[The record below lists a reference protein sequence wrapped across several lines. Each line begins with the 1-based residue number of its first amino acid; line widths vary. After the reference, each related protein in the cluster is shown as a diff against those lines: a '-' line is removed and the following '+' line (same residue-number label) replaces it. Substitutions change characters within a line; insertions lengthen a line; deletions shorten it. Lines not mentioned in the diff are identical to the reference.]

1 MLYSNVRIN
10 NKSSRGV
17 IAVEVALLLPIL
29 IVLALSIAEFG
40 RAIYQYN
47 TLTKSVRDAARFISQ
62 YDPDNPTSYGDKVDE
77 AKQLAVYG
85 MGNMSKVP
93 LVPGLSVDKVKVIP
107 SDLNSVPR
115 MVTVKIEGFQFNL
128 IFNPLVIFGASDGNG
143 TIAFDPI
150 HVTMRQL

>member
-93 LVPGLSVDKVKVIP
+93 LVPGLSVDIVDVR
-107 SDLNSVPR
+107 SDRESVPKT
-115 MVTVKIEGFQFNL
+115 VTVEIKNFQFNL
-128 IFNPLVIFGASDGNG
+128 IINPL
-143 TIAFDPI
+143 TITFDPI
-150 HVTMRQL
+150 QVTMRQL